1 MESRAQHVTT
11 LLKPIKAVLPTMF
24 LIVKVA
30 DLHRGHP
37 VSRNVKVRK

>member
-1 MESRAQHVTT
+1 MESWAQHVAT
-11 LLKPIKAVLPTMF
+11 LLKPIKAVLPAML

-30 DLHRGHP
+30 DLDRGRP